1 MKKLIVLLILS
12 VFAFN
17 AYSQQGVSSFKYEVR
32 VPSIRIGGDTKAK
45 LDSIVRSADTIKF
58 YSGSVKLMTE
68 DAAVWSGTSI
78 GLNPTTARISLGATT
93 IGSNLFTLPN
103 PNAIRYLRTNDDNT
117 ISARTSDELKNDLA
131 LTASDVGLGNVTN
144 ESKAT
149 MFASPIFTT
158 QVTLP
163 AITYIPSAGVLNFN
177 SNDVTLTHGSNVLT
191 LAGGNLALGANNLT
205 MTGSIGATEGRVTKG
220 WFDEIE
226 VTNLITLPQFLTPLD
241 SAITQLGSSLKP
253 IHSLWLTPNSPIYFG
268 FPGGAYFQGFD
279 NRIWSQGDFTIVGDL
294 GSYSQYVN
302 RAYIDTL
309 SNNYTLSTYISSNG
323 IYADTYTGAR
333 VGTSTISRIPNGYFT
348 NLYIHNLPTTTTND
362 TLSTMEYVR
371 TNKRVMLD
379 SLNKVQTILGPATG
393 SENYSVEN
401 YGSTG
406 TGNIVLSTGPTLTTV
421 NITDV
426 IKLTPTASPPAGAT
440 EGMIYADTDHH
451 LYYYNGTSWI
461 QLDN

>member
-1 MKKLIVLLILS
+1 MKKLLTLLGLIMFTFGLYAQS
-12 VFAFN
+12 GI
-17 AYSQQGVSSFKYEVR
+17 STFKYETR
-32 VPSIRIGGDTKAK
+32 FPSIRVGGATKVK
-45 LDSIVRSADTIKF
+45 LDSIVQNADTIKF
-58 YSGSVKLMTE
+58 YNG
-68 DAAVWSGTSI
+68 GT
-78 GLNPTTARISLGATT
+78 
-93 IGSNLFTLPN
+93 
-103 PNAIRYLRTNDDNT
+103 
-117 ISARTSDELKNDLA
+117 ELKSNGAGIWTGTGIRLDTTLA
-131 LTASDVGLGNVTN
+131 RVTLGINNVTN

-401 YGSTG
+401 YGATG
-406 TGNIVLSTGPTLTTV
+406 TGDIVLSTGPTLTTV

-426 IKLTPTASPPAGAT
+426 IKLTPTADPPSGAT

-451 LYYYNGTSWI
+451 LYYYNGTSWVSMT
-461 QLDN
+461 D